1 MGLEGLA
8 KNIGVALLDPLNIFG
23 GVVGGLAGKAVV
35 RIQAGKAVQ
44 KATEKK
50 IKKDIISDPET
61 LAALSTKVK
70 SSQLL
75 TTAQEQLVL

>member
-8 KNIGVALLDPLNIFG
+8 RNIGVALLDPLNIFG

-35 RIQAGKAVQ
+35 RKAAGKAVQ

-50 IKKDIISDPET
+50 LKDIISDPET

-75 TTAQEQLVL
+75 TTAGTLVL